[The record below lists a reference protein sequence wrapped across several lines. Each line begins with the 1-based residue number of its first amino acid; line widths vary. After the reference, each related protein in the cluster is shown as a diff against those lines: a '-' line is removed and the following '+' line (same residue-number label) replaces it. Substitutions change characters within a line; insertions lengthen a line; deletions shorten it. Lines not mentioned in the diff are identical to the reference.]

1 MIFSIIK
8 GRVRFSSFLVVSLK
22 SNVVNSILHDLVVDD
37 SVSERFKSVV
47 YFVSEYCIER
57 DDSSS
62 EIMVRLVALPD
73 FVTVDGDSGIRIK
86 EVESSVVYSVVLGA
100 DVNIACTVL
109 LTTYNIK
116 KKLKTTKQ

>member
-1 MIFSIIK
+1 MK

-37 SVSERFKSVV
+37 SVSGSERFKSVV

-100 DVNIACTVL
+100 DVNIASTVL